1 VKGEGGMM
9 IEKNINMGI
18 AINQT
23 TQTLEGHISFS
34 FFTHFE

>member
-1 VKGEGGMM
+1 M

-23 TQTLEGHISFS
+23 TQKIAEKHVKTQFV
-34 FFTHFE
+34 TT

>member
-18 AINQT
+18 AINQATQKIVEKHVRTQFVT
-23 TQTLEGHISFS
+23 T
-34 FFTHFE
+34 

>member
-1 VKGEGGMM
+1 VKGKGGMM

-23 TQTLEGHISFS
+23 TQRIVENHVRTQIV
-34 FFTHFE
+34 TT